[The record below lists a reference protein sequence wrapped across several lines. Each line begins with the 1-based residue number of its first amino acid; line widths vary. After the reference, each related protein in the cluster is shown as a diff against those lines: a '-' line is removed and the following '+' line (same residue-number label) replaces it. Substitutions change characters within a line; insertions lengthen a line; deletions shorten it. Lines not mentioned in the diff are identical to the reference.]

1 MRRAPSPS
9 RAADLEGSPSRSLS
23 QPEEPSPPA
32 GGRDPPSSLSLS
44 DDIQMGD
51 GANSFCSCWREGAH
65 DMALAPTDTASCS
78 GRNSQARTHAHV
90 HRSNARKDVRFDRIQ
105 EHQRRVH
112 VFVYAHV
119 HVHMHVLSMCLCM
132 HTCACV
138 CVWPHHTCACVCVR
152 QPPPPHTC
160 MTAPHVCICMCVCYV
175 FMRCL
180 SAERHRCKDCMYA
193 CMHVF
198 MYVCVCIVCMYLCA
212 V

>member
-1 MRRAPSPS
+1 
-9 RAADLEGSPSRSLS
+9 
-23 QPEEPSPPA
+23 
-32 GGRDPPSSLSLS
+32 
-44 DDIQMGD
+44 
-51 GANSFCSCWREGAH
+51 
-65 DMALAPTDTASCS
+65 MALAPTDTASCS

-160 MTAPHVCICMCVCYV
+160 MTAPHVCICMCVWQRVHGVHACTHARMHGMCISSWRV
-175 FMRCL
+175 GRPAASGKDPCL
-180 SAERHRCKDCMYA
+180 
-193 CMHVF
+193 F
-198 MYVCVCIVCMYLCA
+198 CA
-212 V
+212 VSELAIARFLLCSTACNTLGWR

>member
-105 EHQRRVH
+105 EHQR
-112 VFVYAHV
+112 
-119 HVHMHVLSMCLCM
+119 
-132 HTCACV
+132 
-138 CVWPHHTCACVCVR
+138 ACVCVR

-160 MTAPHVCICMCVCYV
+160 MAAPHVCICMCVWQRVHGVHACTHA
-175 FMRCL
+175 RTH
-180 SAERHRCKDCMYA
+180 ARHVY
-193 CMHVF
+193 
-198 MYVCVCIVCMYLCA
+198 IVMAGGETCRQWEGPVPVLRGL
-212 V
+212 